1 MPSKKIAWKALE
13 HDHKEKSSDWF
24 WIVGIV
30 AIAGAILSVYFEN
43 LLFGILI
50 LLAGF
55 TAILQGHTK
64 PRIMN
69 IEITRKGVRIDDLI
83 YPYSSLQSFWVI
95 DEEINDRILIRSSK
109 PLMPI
114 IVLPF
119 DSTKVDPDEIRD
131 YLLDYLDEEEL
142 DEPFFQK
149 IMELFGF

>member
-1 MPSKKIAWKALE
+1 ME
-13 HDHKEKSSDWF
+13 HGHKEKSSDWF

-30 AIAGAILSVYFEN
+30 AIAGTVLAVYFGN

-55 TAILQGHTK
+55 TAILQGHTR
-64 PRIMN
+64 PAILT
-69 IEITRKGVRIDDLI
+69 IEITRKGIRVNDTI
-83 YPYSSLQSFWVI
+83 YPYSNLQSFWVI
-95 DEEINDRILIRSSK
+95 DEEINDRILLRSSK
-109 PLMPI
+109 ALMPI

-119 DSTKVDPDEIRD
+119 DSTQTDPDEIRD

-149 IMELFGF
+149 IMEIFGF